1 MAESGG
7 AVFETPRTRTFLP
20 VAAAAESFLHGT
32 VGSRAARCGVLL
44 LHGARCMRSLPKKFE
59 ARAVRFQIFVL
70 RCEMFAWRAFF
81 LLARTTTRFHRCETF
96 WTACLRHLFKG
107 KKRFTAKKRLD
118 TST

>member
-1 MAESGG
+1 M
-7 AVFETPRTRTFLP
+7 FKTPRTRTFLP

-44 LHGARCMRSLPKKFE
+44 LHGVRCMRSLPKFFE

-70 RCEMFAWRAFF
+70 RCETFAWRAFF
-81 LLARTTTRFHRCETF
+81 FAGAHDDPVSSLRNV

-107 KKRFTAKKRLD
+107 KKRCFP
-118 TST
+118 S